1 MEWRLDKF
9 LTQIPVGTR
18 SQVKDMIKKGR
29 VCVNGVH
36 ASKPELKVDP
46 ENDSITLDG
55 KKLFYSQYAYYML
68 NKPAGV
74 ITATKKKKKETVLD
88 LLDDKRKDLFQLDA
102 SILTQKDF
110 F

>member
-36 ASKPELKVDP
+36 ASKPELKLL
-46 ENDSITLDG
+46 SI
-55 KKLFYSQYAYYML
+55 KRNA
-68 NKPAGV
+68 V
-74 ITATKKKKKETVLD
+74 VLWIY
-88 LLDDKRKDLFQLDA
+88 L
-102 SILTQKDF
+102 
-110 F
+110 

>member
-36 ASKPELKVDP
+36 AQNQNKGRSRER
-46 ENDSITLDG
+46 
-55 KKLFYSQYAYYML
+55 QHYA
-68 NKPAGV
+68 
-74 ITATKKKKKETVLD
+74 
-88 LLDDKRKDLFQLDA
+88 
-102 SILTQKDF
+102 
-110 F
+110 

>member
-55 KKLFYSQYAYYML
+55 KKLFYSSVCILYVKQ
-68 NKPAGV
+68 AGW
-74 ITATKKKKKETVLD
+74 
-88 LLDDKRKDLFQLDA
+88 RNY
-102 SILTQKDF
+102 SNHG
-110 F
+110 

>member
-36 ASKPELKVDP
+36 ASKPELKVRSEEP
-46 ENDSITLDG
+46 H
-55 KKLFYSQYAYYML
+55 
-68 NKPAGV
+68 V
-74 ITATKKKKKETVLD
+74 
-88 LLDDKRKDLFQLDA
+88 
-102 SILTQKDF
+102 
-110 F
+110 